1 MLDAKQRA
9 ALAAS
14 DEAFWRRQERRR
26 ERGMGQPCC
35 TQSGVSWSMIDLP
48 GEIAVVVHGE
58 FDCVNCFH
66 HHIGRSAV
74 RFYSTRLSE
83 GALTRGL
90 TREPLERCLE
100 QIAAEAPPDL
110 VLVLG
115 TCPVEVIGD
124 AFHEVV
130 DEVSARTGVRMV
142 ALRTSGLKLTS
153 QREMLDWLYSTL
165 AEACPP
171 AGAPEGLALFG
182 LPGPRRG
189 RPEPVEMLTRA
200 GFPVRACLPRG
211 AHWSDWRGLRGAERT
226 VLVDRDMFPRLVARL
241 EADGQAIT
249 EVRQPIGLGPTAAL
263 YAALDA
269 ALGADGAVLDA
280 VAAEAEAARA
290 VVSAARERL
299 AGRKVGVAIRMLNAY
314 ALHALVHQGLG
325 EVPALRELGLEV
337 ELLVQGAPD
346 PDARAAFEEALA
358 AQGVGGLPM
367 HIFASPSA
375 LPQLL
380 RAQGLDL
387 VSVADSSRHAA
398 LEAGVPALDT
408 GALQPYFGGVHD
420 NVRRLRQL
428 LGESTH
434 G

>member
-1 MLDAKQRA
+1 MLDETQRA
-9 ALAAS
+9 ALAAA

-35 TQSGVSWSMIDLP
+35 TQSGVSWSMIDVP

-74 RFYSTRLSE
+74 RFYTTRLSE
-83 GALTRGL
+83 ADLTRGE
-90 TREPLERCLE
+90 TREPLRRCLE
-100 QIAAEAPPDL
+100 GIAAADPPDL

-124 AFHEVV
+124 AFGEVV
-130 DEVSARTGVRMV
+130 DEVAARTGVRMV
-142 ALRTSGLKLTS
+142 ALRTSGLKLMS

-165 AEACPP
+165 AAACPASGP
-171 AGAPEGLALFG
+171 ASGVALFG

-189 RPEPVEMLTRA
+189 RPEPAAVLDRA
-200 GFPVRACLPRG
+200 GFGVRACLPGG
-211 AHWSDWRGLRGAERT
+211 ASWGDWRGLREAART
-226 VLVDRDMFPRLVARL
+226 VLVDRSMYPQLIARL

-249 EVRQPIGLGPTAAL
+249 EVRQPIGLGPTEAL

-269 ALGADGAVLDA
+269 AVGAGGRV
-280 VAAEAEAARA
+280 EAAVREARGAAQRA
-290 VVSAARERL
+290 VEGGRRRL
-299 AGRKVGVAIRMLNAY
+299 AGRRIGVAIRMLNAY

-325 EVPALRELGLEV
+325 EVPALLELGLEV

-346 PDARAAFEEALA
+346 PDARAAFEAALA
-358 AQGVGGLPM
+358 AQGMGGLPL
-367 HIFASPSA
+367 HIFESPSA
-375 LPQLL
+375 LVRLL
-380 RAQGLDL
+380 RGRGYDL

-408 GALQPYFGGVHD
+408 GALSPYFAGVPG
-420 NVRRLRQL
+420 NVRRLVQL
-428 LGESTH
+428 LGE
-434 G
+434 GGA